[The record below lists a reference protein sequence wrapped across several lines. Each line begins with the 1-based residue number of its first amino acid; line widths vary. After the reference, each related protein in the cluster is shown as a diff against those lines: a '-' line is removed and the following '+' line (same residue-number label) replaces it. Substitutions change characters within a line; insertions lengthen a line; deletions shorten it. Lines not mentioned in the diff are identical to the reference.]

1 MEHGRDISLY
11 TADEL
16 KMATVDPDVSADMI
30 VFLYLWAVSVLHLHV
45 FHQLIT
51 SAG

>member
-1 MEHGRDISLY
+1 MYSIFLVTVGRQDMEHGTDISLY

-30 VFLYLWAVSVLHLHV
+30 VFLYL
-45 FHQLIT
+45 
-51 SAG
+51 